1 MKKAYEVFY
10 YRDPNMGWGYMG
22 HVAVQFAENK
32 DEAIKQF
39 ETERGVK
46 FDMRYGIQEVDV
58 DEMKEDIAGKL
69 KAAKAEVL
77 LYIKTLNKL
86 GK

>member
-10 YRDPNMGWGYMG
+10 YADPNMGWGYMG
-22 HVAVQFAENK
+22 HVAVQLADNK

-39 ETERGVK
+39 EAERGVK
-46 FDMRYGIQEVDV
+46 FDMRYGIQEVDLNEITKQITKQFKKV
-58 DEMKEDIAGKL
+58 
-69 KAAKAEVL
+69 KAEFERL
-77 LYIKTLNKL
+77 KTKL

>member
-10 YRDPNMGWGYMG
+10 YADPNMGWGYMG
-22 HVAVQFAENK
+22 HVAVQLAANK
-32 DEAIKQF
+32 DEAIAQF
-39 ETERGVK
+39 EAERGVK

-58 DEMKEDIAGKL
+58 DEMKEDIADKL
-69 KAAKAEVL
+69 NAAKAEVL